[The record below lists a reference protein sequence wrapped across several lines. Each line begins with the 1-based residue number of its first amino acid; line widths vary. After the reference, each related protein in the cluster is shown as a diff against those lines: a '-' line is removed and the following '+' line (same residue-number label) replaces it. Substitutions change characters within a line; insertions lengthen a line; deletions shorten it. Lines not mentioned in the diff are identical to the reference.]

1 MFQTTNQHENWCVLF
16 FMTMVTICYYMING
30 DSYPNGDFNVI
41 HIYLQQ
47 IIQGLVN
54 VLIFQTSPKYYNYK
68 HIYIYVYIVSKK

>member
-1 MFQTTNQHENWCVLF
+1 
-16 FMTMVTICYYMING
+16 MING

-68 HIYIYVYIVSKK
+68 HIYIYVYIISKK